1 MSVTIHPHK
10 GYLNTEFHI
19 HLKGEKQLSY
29 EVYTKCLNPELF
41 TDGIAEPFKP
51 QCISFNIPGEYEAHF
66 SDGTVIDILVE
77 DAYKFGGGAFK
88 RGFVFDDCPW
98 SFVIM
103 YDRTYFHN
111 RETYEEYVE
120 PISPDEIIEVNKEYV
135 LFTTAQ
141 QEELTLYSL
150 TEQKPIREFSNIVFH
165 NENYIVTED
174 VEDDGETEYLYL
186 NIYSLKSKECIF
198 KGQIERYDLCDEDF
212 YLFKKYSVEHI
223 SLSEVF
229 VKQIVS
235 RKYEGRLIKVLD
247 SSIAIS
253 YKEVGQTKNLY
264 VYSLKDEITL
274 NVIPI
279 KGHLCSVNGEELIDL
294 NSRIGAINRF
304 DILKTDFPEAS
315 LQVQYD
321 EYVFYNCGWE
331 VFYEIKS
338 HLISKSGC
346 KWSTNRE
353 TKEFCSCGLSINVS
367 HNFTGG
373 LIYRHN
379 NNLLISSDIIR
390 ELYTPIEINKDLTSR
405 LYDFSKF
412 EKLGMIK
419 NKETGEEIIL
429 SKKLL
434 NDYARYVLYESEGIT
449 SLQSMGYKY
458 VSPNDKYAIEKEN
471 GNVYLVTRTSDTGV
485 KVTRI
490 LQNLFDFS
498 TYDNVLLSED
508 GSKIMHRNGKET
520 KVVDVESGEEQTF
533 KNLSYVQHINGIR
546 PAFEIDQ
553 KRQVI
558 LINPVTG
565 LPIPM
570 TSLSNHS
577 FISPDGKFYADTNLE
592 AYIEYYNRIEERT
605 ITKSEFDSLVKTY
618 SYPFCSIEKDPY
630 GHSKVMENR
639 KLLVRENLSWFK
651 KHARNVKDRS
661 IDEWVKFFVDEKQVF
676 GNEYFMSYIVEK
688 RGIAVI
694 KKMEDDREVARISLG
709 KPLWFLNY
717 VSFSYDGRYVAIA
730 GRYPNN
736 TSDDEGKSMGGLF
749 LCFDLKRNE
758 VVIKETDTNAVW
770 TTAFTKQGLLAA
782 YSSNPVTFIATLN
795 KEKVIELM
803 RYSFLTFSPD
813 GQYFA
818 LSKKGYISKDSGN
831 KEWGHQRSTNVFICN
846 SEDPENIICSFNDLS
861 GNGIATLGR
870 RKENIASVA
879 FSNNNRQLLM
889 VGEDGVM
896 IIRNLHLNEDA
907 TE

>member
-1 MSVTIHPHK
+1 MAVRIHPHK

-19 HLKGEKQLSY
+19 HLNGEKQLSY
-29 EVYTKCLNPELF
+29 EVCTKCSNSELY

-51 QCISFNIPGEYEAHF
+51 QCITINIPGEYEVYF

-77 DAYKFGGGAFK
+77 DAFKFGGSAFK
-88 RGFVFDDCPW
+88 RGFVFDECPW
-98 SFVIM
+98 AFVIM

-111 RETYEEYVE
+111 RETGEEYVE

-135 LFTTAQ
+135 LFKTAQ

-150 TEQKPIREFSNIVFH
+150 TEQKPIREFSNIVFY
-165 NENYIVTED
+165 NENYIVTEEVD
-174 VEDDGETEYLYL
+174 EDGEEEYLYL
-186 NIYSLKSKECIF
+186 NIYSLKSNESIF
-198 KGQIERYDLCDEDF
+198 KEQIERYDLCNEDF
-212 YLFKKYSVEHI
+212 YLFEKYSVKHI
-223 SLSEVF
+223 SLKDGF

-264 VYSLKDEITL
+264 VYSLKEETTL
-274 NVIPI
+274 NVIPV
-279 KGHLCSVNGEELIDL
+279 KGHLCSVNEEELIDL
-294 NSRIGAINRF
+294 HARIGAINRF

-315 LQVQYD
+315 IQVQYD

-331 VFYEIKS
+331 VFYEIKA

-346 KWSTNRE
+346 KWSTKKE
-353 TKEFCSCGLSINVS
+353 KKEFCSCGLSIDIS
-367 HNFTGG
+367 HDLTGG
-373 LIYRHN
+373 QVYRHN
-379 NNLLISSDIIR
+379 NNLLISSDTIC
-390 ELYTPIEINKDLTSR
+390 ELYTPFENRSLSSE
-405 LYDFSKF
+405 LYNFSEF
-412 EKLGMIK
+412 EKLGKIK
-419 NKETGEEIIL
+419 NNETKEDIVL
-429 SKKLL
+429 SKQLL
-434 NDYARYVLYESEGIT
+434 NDYARYVLYESIGIT

-485 KVTRI
+485 EVTRI
-490 LQNLFDFS
+490 LQNLFDS
-498 TYDNVLLSED
+498 SIYDNVLLSED
-508 GSKIMHRNGKET
+508 GSKVMHRNGKEA
-520 KVVDVESGEEQTF
+520 KVVDVESGEEQSF

-546 PAFEIDQ
+546 PTFEIDQ

-570 TSLSNHS
+570 TSLSKHS
-577 FISPDGKFYADTNLE
+577 FISPDGKLYADTNLE

-605 ITKSEFDSLVKTY
+605 ITKSEFDTLVKTY
-618 SYPFCSIEKDPY
+618 SYPSCSIEKDLE
-630 GHSKVMENR
+630 GHSNVMENR
-639 KLLVRENLSWFK
+639 KRLVRENLSWFK
-651 KHARNVKDRS
+651 KHARNVVDRS
-661 IDEWVKFFVDEKQVF
+661 VEEWLKFFVDEKQVF
-676 GNEYFMSYIVEK
+676 GNEYFMSLIVEE

-694 KKMEDDREVARISLG
+694 KKVRDDSEVARISLG
-709 KPLWFLNY
+709 NPLWFLNY

-736 TSDDEGKSMGGLF
+736 ARDDEGKSMGGLF

-758 VVIKETDTNAVW
+758 VVLKETDTNAVW

-782 YSSNPVTFIATLN
+782 YSSNPITFIATPN
-795 KEKVIELM
+795 KENVVELM

-818 LSKKGYISKDSGN
+818 LSKKGYICKDSGRDN
-831 KEWGHQRSTNVFICN
+831 WGHQRSTDVFICS
-846 SEDPENIICSFNDLS
+846 SEDPENIICSYNDLS
-861 GNGIATLGR
+861 GNGIATLGK
-870 RKENIASVA
+870 RKENIASAA
-879 FSNNNRQLLM
+879 FSNTNRQLLM

-896 IIRNLHLNEDA
+896 IIRNLHL
-907 TE
+907 